1 MIFKWMKNIF
11 EEISLSPRNL
21 KHLSVL
27 VLLIGLHS
35 LLLGV
40 FIFFFTEQFYQ
51 LFLSAEIENFFFV
64 RQAGLFLFCLG
75 LFNLAILKDIGRHQ
89 YFVKVIIAT
98 KILAFLFLV
107 THSHLAAWPPI
118 LYAAAV
124 GDGLMALVLI
134 FSYRRAGFAT
144 EKA

>member
-1 MIFKWMKNIF
+1 MK
-11 EEISLSPRNL
+11 EICSAPR
-21 KHLSVL
+21 KVQHLSVL

-35 LLLGV
+35 LFLGI
-40 FIFFFTEQFYQ
+40 FIFFFTELFYR
-51 LFLSAEIENFFFV
+51 LFFSAEIENFFFV

-75 LFNLAILKDIGRHQ
+75 LFNLAILKDMNRYY

-98 KILAFLFLV
+98 KALAFLFLV
-107 THSHLAAWPPI
+107 THAHLAAWPPI
-118 LYAAAV
+118 IYAAAV

-134 FSYRRAGFAT
+134 FFYRRAGFIT

>member
-1 MIFKWMKNIF
+1 MIFELLRNIF
-11 EEISLSPRNL
+11 EKICSAPRKV

-35 LLLGV
+35 LFLGI
-40 FIFFFTEQFYQ
+40 FIFFFTELFYQ

-75 LFNLAILKDIGRHQ
+75 LFNLAILKDISRYHW
-89 YFVKVIIAT
+89 FVKVIITT
-98 KILAFLFLV
+98 KALAFLFLV
-107 THSHLAAWPPI
+107 THAHLAAWPPI
-118 LYAAAV
+118 IYAAAA
-124 GDGLMALVLI
+124 GDGIMALVLI
-134 FSYRRAGFAT
+134 FFYRRAGLIT

>member
-1 MIFKWMKNIF
+1 M
-11 EEISLSPRNL
+11 

-35 LLLGV
+35 LVLGI
-40 FIFFFTEQFYQ
+40 FIFFFTELFYQ

-75 LFNLAILKDIGRHQ
+75 LFNLAILKDIDRHQ
-89 YFVKVIIAT
+89 YFIKVIIAT

-107 THSHLAAWPPI
+107 THAHLAAWPPI

-124 GDGLMALVLI
+124 GDGIMALALI
-134 FSYRRAGFAT
+134 FFYRRASFIN
-144 EKA
+144 EKG

>member
-1 MIFKWMKNIF
+1 MIGNIFK
-11 EEISLSPRNL
+11 EISSAPR
-21 KHLSVL
+21 KVQHLSVL

-35 LLLGV
+35 LLLGI
-40 FIFFFTEQFYQ
+40 FIFFFTELFYR
-51 LFLSAEIENFFFV
+51 LFFSANIENFFYV

-75 LFNLAILKDIGRHQ
+75 LFNLAILRDMKKYY

-107 THSHLAAWPPI
+107 SHAHLAAWPPI
-118 LYAAAV
+118 IYAAAV

-134 FSYRRAGFAT
+134 FFYRRAGLIA
-144 EKA
+144 E

>member
-1 MIFKWMKNIF
+1 VLFEMIGNIFK
-11 EEISLSPRNL
+11 EISSAPR
-21 KHLSVL
+21 KVQHLSVL

-35 LLLGV
+35 LLLGI
-40 FIFFFTEQFYQ
+40 FIFFFTELFYR
-51 LFLSAEIENFFFV
+51 LFFSANIENFFYV

-75 LFNLAILKDIGRHQ
+75 LFNLAILRDMKKYY

-107 THSHLAAWPPI
+107 SHAHLAAWPPI
-118 LYAAAV
+118 IYAAAV

-134 FSYRRAGFAT
+134 FFYRRAGLIA
-144 EKA
+144 EKG

>member
-1 MIFKWMKNIF
+1 MIFELIGNIF
-11 EEISLSPRNL
+11 KEISSSPRKV

-35 LLLGV
+35 LFLGI
-40 FIFFFTEQFYQ
+40 FIFFFTELFYN
-51 LFLSAEIENFFFV
+51 LFFSAEIENFFYV

-75 LFNLAILKDIGRHQ
+75 LFNLAILMDMKRHH

-98 KILAFLFLV
+98 KSLAFLFLV
-107 THSHLAAWPPI
+107 SHAHLAAWPPI
-118 LYAAAV
+118 IFAAAV

-134 FSYRRAGFAT
+134 FFYRRACFIA
-144 EKA
+144 EEW